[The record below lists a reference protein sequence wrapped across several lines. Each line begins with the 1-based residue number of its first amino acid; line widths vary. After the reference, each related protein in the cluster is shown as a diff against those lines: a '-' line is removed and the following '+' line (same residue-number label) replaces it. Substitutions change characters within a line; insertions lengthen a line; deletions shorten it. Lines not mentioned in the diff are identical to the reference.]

1 MVGFKFEKFGR
12 DYGWKFISI
21 AIDVTISN
29 VTLSVAQ
36 NSGVSPT
43 SVESG

>member
-21 AIDVTISN
+21 AIDVMMA
-29 VTLSVAQ
+29 TLSR
-36 NSGVSPT
+36 NLICGSK
-43 SVESG
+43 